1 MQRNF
6 KEDFVAKPF
15 LTETRP
21 IPAVN
26 RPISGVFRSIPMRL
40 LFQFS
45 QRKAVNKRQQS
56 SSRRQL
62 ALDVFTRSNQLIYTQ
77 TNSPIPFPSYYTP
90 QLHDPKHVVSYVS
103 FLASSMIFLGS

>member
-56 SSRRQL
+56 SSRWQKHL
-62 ALDVFTRSNQLIYTQ
+62 MSSQ
-77 TNSPIPFPSYYTP
+77 
-90 QLHDPKHVVSYVS
+90 DPTS
-103 FLASSMIFLGS
+103 

>member
-45 QRKAVNKRQQS
+45 QRKTVNKRQQS
-56 SSRRQL
+56 SSRWQKHL
-62 ALDVFTRSNQLIYTQ
+62 MSSQ
-77 TNSPIPFPSYYTP
+77 
-90 QLHDPKHVVSYVS
+90 DPTS
-103 FLASSMIFLGS
+103 